1 MSKLLDLLT
10 VWYLSESLNVM
21 IVWYMPVHPSTRP
34 KITTKVNLLLDDE
47 LESSQ
52 SDSLLNVTLRAF
64 PLFLLKLW
72 HSFL

>member
-1 MSKLLDLLT
+1 M
-10 VWYLSESLNVM
+10 SESLNVM
-21 IVWYMPVHPSTRP
+21 IVWYMSVHPSTRQ

-64 PLFLLKLW
+64 PLFLLKL
-72 HSFL
+72 

>member
-1 MSKLLDLLT
+1 MS
-10 VWYLSESLNVM
+10 
-21 IVWYMPVHPSTRP
+21 VHPSTRQ

-64 PLFLLKLW
+64 SLFLLKL
-72 HSFL
+72 

>member
-47 LESSQ
+47 LES
-52 SDSLLNVTLRAF
+52 
-64 PLFLLKLW
+64 
-72 HSFL
+72 